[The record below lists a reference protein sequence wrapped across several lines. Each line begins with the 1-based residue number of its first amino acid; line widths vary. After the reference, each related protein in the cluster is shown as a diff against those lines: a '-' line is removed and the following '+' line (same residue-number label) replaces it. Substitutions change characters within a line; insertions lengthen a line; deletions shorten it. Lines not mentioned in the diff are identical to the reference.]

1 VVSQEVLVPIPTEAK
16 DMLSE
21 CLLKE
26 KVTVTLS
33 HKDLKK
39 LENETKDQKEKRK
52 AKEEK
57 VADHWSA
64 KERGRISLLFANLK
78 ESSTAI
84 SKGYNFLL
92 NNNKIHQ

>member
-1 VVSQEVLVPIPTEAK
+1 
-16 DMLSE
+16 M
-21 CLLKE
+21 
-26 KVTVTLS
+26 VTV

-39 LENETKDQKEKRK
+39 VENETKTQKENRK

-57 VADHWSA
+57 VADQYLA

-78 ESSTAI
+78 KSSIAI

-92 NNNKIHQ
+92 NKSKTHQ